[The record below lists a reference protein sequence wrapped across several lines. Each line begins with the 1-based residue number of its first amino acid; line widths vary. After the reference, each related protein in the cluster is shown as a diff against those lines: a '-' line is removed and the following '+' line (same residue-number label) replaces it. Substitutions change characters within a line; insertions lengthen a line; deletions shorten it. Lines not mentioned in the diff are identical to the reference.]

1 MTAHKITGGKLIQM
15 ATVSKTQI
23 CNLEKKKLENFYEIL
38 AIIYNSIRI
47 ILPL

>member
-23 CNLEKKKLENFYEIL
+23 CNLKKKLENFYEIL